1 MAVLRSIFV
10 KYMGKKC
17 MPGKSACRAQ
27 PQHFPFPAD
36 LLSVDFSVSVHPP
49 GWLISVGTVIPC
61 YNISMKTLKVRTHL
75 GGSLLWMLYVPACG
89 VTPLGLA
96 PPTPGTAHGDVPPC
110 LRPPP
115 ITGSSPQPGE
125 CLASLA
131 GVIKHWSMEQSG
143 QAPALVS
150 EAHRSTD
157 VH

>member
-17 MPGKSACRAQ
+17 TPGKSACRAQ

-36 LLSVDFSVSVHPP
+36 FLSVDFSVSVHLP

-61 YNISMKTLKVRTHL
+61 YDISMKTLKVRTHWGVPSSGCSMSL
-75 GGSLLWMLYVPACG
+75 HVGSLPWVWPLQSRAQLTGTSHLAFSLLPLLGALLRQVNALHLWP
-89 VTPLGLA
+89 
-96 PPTPGTAHGDVPPC
+96 
-110 LRPPP
+110 
-115 ITGSSPQPGE
+115 
-125 CLASLA
+125 
-131 GVIKHWSMEQSG
+131 GVIKHWSTEQSG
-143 QAPALVS
+143 QAHALVS